1 MGEPSVLIIED
12 DPAAAEVVATALRGR
27 GHPVLIAPDGR
38 AGLRQASDAEPDL
51 IILDLGLPDIDG
63 IDVCRELRRWFHR
76 PILVLSADGDEY
88 RKVAALDDGAD
99 DYVTKPYSMPELL
112 ARLRVAH
119 RHAQLMGDDSR
130 AFTLGALTIDA
141 ATHVAQLGGNE
152 LRLAR
157 REFALL
163 HLLVRNAGRVVTHGA
178 ILDEIW
184 NTNDLRRTD
193 TLRVHIT
200 QLRRK
205 LGALDGAPQIIAEPG
220 VGYRIVES

>member
-1 MGEPSVLIIED
+1 MDEATVLIIED

-27 GHPVLIAPDGR
+27 GHPVHIAPTGK
-38 AGLRQASDAEPDL
+38 AGLEQASDVEPDL

-63 IDVCRELRRWFHR
+63 IDVCRELRRWYRR
-76 PILVLSADGDEY
+76 PILVLSADGDER
-88 RKVAALDDGAD
+88 RKVTALDDGAD

-119 RHAQLMGDDSR
+119 RHAQLVDDDDR
-130 AFTLGALTIDA
+130 ALTLGALDIDA
-141 ATHVAQLGGNE
+141 STHTAHLGGAD

-178 ILDEIW
+178 ILEEVW
-184 NTNDLRRTD
+184 STNDLRRTD
-193 TLRVHIT
+193 TLRVHVT

-205 LGALDGAPQIIAEPG
+205 LAAHAGAPKILAEPG
-220 VGYRIVES
+220 VGYRIVEG